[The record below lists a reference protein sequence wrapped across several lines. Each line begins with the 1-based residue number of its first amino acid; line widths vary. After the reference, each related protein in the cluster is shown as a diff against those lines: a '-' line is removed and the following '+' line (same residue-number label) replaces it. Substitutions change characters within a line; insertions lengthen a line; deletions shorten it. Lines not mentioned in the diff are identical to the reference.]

1 MPDSTTPTAARGI
14 ARSLRLYHRDAAR
27 TGRMDALNA
36 RFAGPSGLVFDVGAH
51 VGDRVA
57 SFRRLGARVV
67 AVDPQPAA
75 MRALRLM
82 FGRDAGVALVPAAIG
97 ASAGTIRFY
106 LNTAN
111 PTVSTVSEGF
121 IAAADGA
128 AGWEG
133 QTWDRAIDVAM
144 VTLDDLIAA
153 HGLPDFIK
161 IDVEGHE
168 PEVLAGLSHAVQAL
182 SFEFTTIQRDRAL
195 AALDRVAWLGARR
208 FNVAPGETHA
218 FVFPDWVPAAE
229 ISAFLRD
236 APEALNAGD
245 VYALGPDA
253 PAD

>member
-1 MPDSTTPTAARGI
+1 MQDTTPPTAARGI

-27 TGRMDALNA
+27 TARMDALNA
-36 RFAGPSGLVFDVGAH
+36 RFARPDGLVFDLGAH

-67 AVDPQPAA
+67 AVEPQPAA

-82 FGRDAGVALVPAAIG
+82 FRRDPDVTLVPAAIG
-97 ASAGTIRFY
+97 AVAGVIRLY

-111 PTVSTVSEGF
+111 PTVSTVSQDF

-128 AGWEG
+128 PGWEG
-133 QTWDRAIDVAM
+133 QTWDRAIDVPM

-161 IDVEGHE
+161 IDVEGLE
-168 PEVLAGLSHAVQAL
+168 PEALAGLSHAVPAL

-195 AALDRVAWLGARR
+195 AALARVDGLGRYG
-208 FNVAPGETHA
+208 FNLSVGEQHA
-218 FVFPDWVPAAE
+218 LQLPDWVSADAMAE
-229 ISAFLRD
+229 VITK
-236 APEALNAGD
+236 APDVLNSGD
-245 VYALGPDA
+245 IYAVRR
-253 PAD
+253 